1 MVDGRRRPPVLLF
14 GARPPGD
21 GRPSFL
27 LAPAHPATGA
37 VNRAASLPITRAMT
51 LEATLERVTAI
62 RQALADPAAMVGAN
76 GSLTGGAE
84 APSTSGATG
93 GSSFAA
99 ALEQASG
106 GYGSV
111 GAEGSPATA
120 SSAAAASLL
129 DGSGAAAAA
138 GLTSATGP
146 TGAPGLTSAAGL
158 NSYSPQGLDGV
169 AGASPLS
176 AAGAGTGSSGARIV
190 AIAESQLGQTE
201 QPPGSN
207 ESPAI
212 AQYRS
217 ATAGAIPGAPW
228 CAYFASWVARQAGEP
243 IGENGQGAGAVSEVW
258 SWAQSTGR
266 AIPNGPGVVP
276 QPGDLIVFGDEHVGI
291 VRDVLPDGQIQ
302 TIEGNYENKV
312 AANVR
317 SPTEATGYVN
327 MS

>member
-1 MVDGRRRPPVLLF
+1 
-14 GARPPGD
+14 
-21 GRPSFL
+21 
-27 LAPAHPATGA
+27 
-37 VNRAASLPITRAMT
+37 MT
-51 LEATLERVTAI
+51 LEATLERVSAI
-62 RQALADPAAMVGAN
+62 RQALADPATLLGSAGAAA
-76 GSLTGGAE
+76 GGTE
-84 APSTSGATG
+84 APSGSGAAA
-93 GSSFAA
+93 GSSFAS

-106 GYGSV
+106 SYAS
-111 GAEGSPATA
+111 AEGSAATP
-120 SSAAAASLL
+120 SSAAAAALL
-129 DGSGAAAAA
+129 DGSSAGTAA
-138 GLTSATGP
+138 GLTSATGL
-146 TGAPGLTSAAGL
+146 TGAPGPTSATALDSSYLQSLAGIAGPSAL
-158 NSYSPQGLDGV
+158 SG
-169 AGASPLS
+169 AGAEGSP
-176 AAGAGTGSSGARIV
+176 GARIV

-212 AQYRS
+212 AQYRG

-228 CAYFASWVARQAGEP
+228 CAYFASWVAREAGEP
-243 IGENGQGAGAVSEVW
+243 IGEQGQGAGAVSEVW
-258 SWAQSTGR
+258 SWAQSGGR

-291 VRDVLPDGQIQ
+291 VRDVLPNGQIQ